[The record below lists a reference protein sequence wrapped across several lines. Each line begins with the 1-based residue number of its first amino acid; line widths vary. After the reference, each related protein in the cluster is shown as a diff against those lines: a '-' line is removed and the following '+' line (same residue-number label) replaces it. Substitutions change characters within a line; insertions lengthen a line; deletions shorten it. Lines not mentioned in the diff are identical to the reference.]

1 METHEKEKSST
12 FGLAQLFSTCVE
24 CFGLIHPSKDWDHM
38 QRLLIAQ
45 LGIQQARLLVWG
57 DNLGICNTGNSRDP
71 RLDDPEYRPNIEQAL
86 QSIIDRP
93 AHTDRATQFEKHGLK
108 PPKKFTSAYQPA
120 LDSTRLEAFREKL
133 EILQEHQWEQ
143 RRGMSITIT
152 HWSIIDSEKFYP
164 FLRLIQ
170 EKVNALV
177 ELMGNEQQV
186 DRGIKHDIKA
196 LGWHPILNKAKA
208 AADMS
213 KLRLIKEAC
222 ATDYPEY
229 AAATEG
235 ALEYLD
241 KEWKESYEEIMG
253 HGTSGSEI
261 PGAAAYVVRT
271 APSQLKAA
279 YAPQR
284 PKLPGFFSHFRPKSW
299 RKNSKGDARSSS
311 IDETTQRSQSYAHP
325 ITQPSPPL
333 TPQRS
338 KSTAVIPTK
347 PGSSGNHAQRG
358 ADHQLTPVETAKL
371 SDQSSL
377 EPVASMISRH
387 DQWKGPV

>member
-1 METHEKEKSST
+1 METREKEKSNT
-12 FGLAQLFSTCVE
+12 LGLAQLFSTCVE

-57 DNLGICNTGNSRDP
+57 DNLGICDTGNSRDP
-71 RLDDPEYRPNIEQAL
+71 RLDDHEYRLNIEQAL

-93 AHTDRATQFEKHGLK
+93 VYTDRATQFEKHGLK
-108 PPKKFTSAYQPA
+108 PPKKFTGAYQPA
-120 LDSTRLEAFREKL
+120 LDRARLEAFREKL
-133 EILQEHQWEQ
+133 EILQEHRWEQ

-152 HWSIIDSEKFYP
+152 HWSIIDSGKFQP

-186 DRGIKHDIKA
+186 DRGVKHDIKA
-196 LGWHPILNKAKA
+196 LGWHPIFDKAKA

-222 ATDYPEY
+222 ATDYPDY

-241 KEWKESYEEIMG
+241 KEWKDSYEEIMG
-253 HGTSGSEI
+253 RGTSSSEI

-299 RKNSKGDARSSS
+299 RRNSKGDAHLGG
-311 IDETTQRSQSYAHP
+311 IDEAAQRSQSYAHP
-325 ITQPSPPL
+325 TTQPSPPL
-333 TPQRS
+333 APQRS
-338 KSTAVIPTK
+338 KSTVTIPTK
-347 PGSSGNHAQRG
+347 PRSSGNHAQKG
-358 ADHQLTPVETAKL
+358 ADDQLTLVGTAKL
-371 SDQSSL
+371 S
-377 EPVASMISRH
+377 
-387 DQWKGPV
+387 G

>member
-1 METHEKEKSST
+1 MATNQKEKSGVL
-12 FGLAQLFSTCVE
+12 GLVQLFSTCVE
-24 CFGLIHPSKDWDHM
+24 CFGLIHPSKDWDHI

-57 DNLGICNTGNSRDP
+57 DNLGICDLGNSRDP
-71 RLDDPEYRPNIEQAL
+71 RLDDPEYRAKIERAL

-93 AHTDRATQFEKHGLK
+93 AHTDRATQFEKYGLK

-120 LDSTRLEAFREKL
+120 LDGARLEAFREKL
-133 EILQEHQWEQ
+133 EILQEHRWEE

-152 HWSIIDSEKFYP
+152 HWSIIDSEKFHP

-170 EKVNALV
+170 ENVNALI

-186 DRGIKHDIKA
+186 DRGLKHDIKA
-196 LGWHPILNKAKA
+196 LGWHPIFDKAKV

-222 ATDYPEY
+222 ANDYPEY
-229 AAATEG
+229 AAATQG

-241 KEWKESYEEIMG
+241 KEWKDSYEEIMER
-253 HGTSGSEI
+253 GTSGSEI
-261 PGAAAYVVRT
+261 PSAAAYIIRT
-271 APSQLKAA
+271 APNQLKAA

-299 RKNSKGDARSSS
+299 RRNSKGDTRSKGV
-311 IDETTQRSQSYAHP
+311 DETVQRSQSYAHP
-325 ITQPSPPL
+325 ITQSSPPL
-333 TPQRS
+333 NPQRS
-338 KSTAVIPTK
+338 KSTAAIPTK
-347 PGSSGNHAQRG
+347 PASSGNQAQESSN
-358 ADHQLTPVETAKL
+358 DQLALVETAK
-371 SDQSSL
+371 STEQPSL
-377 EPVASMISRH
+377 EPVASIVSRH
-387 DQWKGPV
+387 DQWKGTV

>member
-12 FGLAQLFSTCVE
+12 FGLAQLFSMCVE

-57 DNLGICNTGNSRDP
+57 DNLGICDTGNSRDP
-71 RLDDPEYRPNIEQAL
+71 RLDDPEYRPSIEQAL

-93 AHTDRATQFEKHGLK
+93 VHIDRATQFEKHGLK
-108 PPKKFTSAYQPA
+108 PPKKSISAYQPA
-120 LDSTRLEAFREKL
+120 LDSARLEAFREKL

-143 RRGMSITIT
+143 RGGISITTT
-152 HWSIIDSEKFYP
+152 HWSIIDSGKFHP
-164 FLRLIQ
+164 FLCLIQ

-177 ELMGNEQQV
+177 KLMGNEQQV
-186 DRGIKHDIKA
+186 DRGVKHDIKA
-196 LGWHPILNKAKA
+196 LGWHPIFDKAKA

-229 AAATEG
+229 AAATED

-241 KEWKESYEEIMG
+241 KEWKDSYEEIMG
-253 HGTSGSEI
+253 RGTSGSEI

-279 YAPQR
+279 FAPQR

-299 RKNSKGDARSSS
+299 RRDSKEDAHSSS
-311 IDETTQRSQSYAHP
+311 IHETAQRSQSYAHP
-325 ITQPSPPL
+325 TTQPSLPL

-338 KSTAVIPTK
+338 KSTAAIPTR
-347 PGSSGNHAQRG
+347 PRSSGIHTQQG
-358 ADHQLTPVETAKL
+358 ADDQPTLVKTAKL

-377 EPVASMISRH
+377 EPVALMASRH
-387 DQWKGPV
+387 DQWKGPI